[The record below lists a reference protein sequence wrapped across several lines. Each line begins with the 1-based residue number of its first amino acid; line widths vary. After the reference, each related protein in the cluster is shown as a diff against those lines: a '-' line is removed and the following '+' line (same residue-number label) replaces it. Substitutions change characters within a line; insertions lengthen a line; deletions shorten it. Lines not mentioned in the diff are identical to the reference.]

1 MTRKLQNPSLEDSKS
16 RKRVLKPL
24 VEKKRRD
31 RINQSLAELRSLLLN
46 HTSDPRLQNP
56 KIEKAEILD
65 LAVEYL
71 QKWTDGKNLGNDSTH
86 SHMKTHAP
94 VVDLH
99 HSDAPTLLSLEGAG
113 FQQCVAQLTSYMH
126 RITPTQRVSLLEG
139 LKHHAAETQQPH
151 NTHSSQRM
159 TDTAKRPDATSVEA
173 ICASEKKEESP
184 KFLFPSHSPFQP
196 LSCSTP
202 CHDYLS
208 PPPSPW
214 LSPSSFSTYAASPPF
229 PSFASHFSFPPS
241 LSPLSSNTS
250 FFSFSPTVPHSG
262 PVALHCPP
270 LTTLRSPPHP
280 APRRGSQPNSSSAMW
295 RPWF

>member
-1 MTRKLQNPSLEDSKS
+1 MTRKLQSPAPEDGT

-65 LAVEYL
+65 LAVEYV
-71 QKWTDGKNLGNDSTH
+71 QKWTDGRKQRKGSTDSH
-86 SHMKTHAP
+86 VQTHAR
-94 VVDLH
+94 VVGLH
-99 HSDAPTLLSLEGAG
+99 RSECAGAPALFAIEGAG
-113 FQQCVAQLTSYMH
+113 FQQCVAQLSSYMH
-126 RITPTQRVSLLEG
+126 KITPAQRSGLMEG
-139 LKHHAAETQQPH
+139 LKHHSE
-151 NTHSSQRM
+151 SW
-159 TDTAKRPDATSVEA
+159 RPDRPDSHPRVTDEVTKAPRGTSADV
-173 ICASEKKEESP
+173 ICTSERKEES
-184 KFLFPSHSPFQP
+184 LRFPSHSPFQP

-202 CHDYLS
+202 FHDYLS

-214 LSPSSFSTYAASPPF
+214 LSPSFSTYATSPPF
-229 PSFASHFSFPPS
+229 PSFASHFPFPPS

-250 FFSFSPTVPHSG
+250 FFSFSPTASHSG
-262 PVALHCPP
+262 PPALHCPP
-270 LTTLRSPPHP
+270 LLTLRSPPHP
-280 APRRGSQPNSSSAMW
+280 SPREGSPPHSAPAMW

>member
-1 MTRKLQNPSLEDSKS
+1 FCFHPQ
-16 RKRVLKPL
+16 
-24 VEKKRRD
+24 
-31 RINQSLAELRSLLLN
+31 
-46 HTSDPRLQNP
+46 RLQNP

-71 QKWTDGKNLGNDSTH
+71 QKWTDGKNQSNGSTDSH
-86 SHMKTHAP
+86 LKTHAA
-94 VVDLH
+94 VLSLH
-99 HSDAPTLLSLEGAG
+99 HPESNAPTLFTIESAG

-126 RITPTQRVSLLEG
+126 KITPAQRMSLIEG
-139 LKHHAAETQQPH
+139 LKHRTESQPPN
-151 NTHSSQRM
+151 NTKPDFSQRM
-159 TDTAKRPDATSVEA
+159 TDTEAAKWPDATSVEA
-173 ICASEKKEESP
+173 ICTSERKEESP
-184 KFLFPSHSPFQP
+184 KLLFPSHSPFQP
-196 LSCSTP
+196 HSCSTP

-214 LSPSSFSTYAASPPF
+214 LSPSFSTYATSPPF

-262 PVALHCPP
+262 PPAFHYPP

-280 APRRGSQPNSSSAMW
+280 APREGLPPNSSTPMW